1 MKKLAGII
9 PYLVSP
15 IDPDGT
21 VRGDVLSRLCG
32 DLIGCGVHGL
42 CALGSVGEFPYL
54 TFDQKKE
61 IVRTTIEAAAGKVPV
76 VAGVSGYSVRQ
87 ICDEAYSFVS
97 MGVDALVVLLECY
110 FPLSVTQM
118 AEFFRSVARAVPH
131 CPLVLYSN
139 PKYMHYELP
148 LDVFDHLRDV
158 ENILYYKDATG
169 NTGRLLSM
177 VNRFGDRFRI
187 FSASAHIP
195 LFVSMLGGVGW
206 MAGPAC
212 LIPKQSVM
220 LYDLCED
227 RDYQSAMELQFQIW
241 EINRVFAKYDL
252 TACVSFGLRHLGYE
266 VGDPV
271 APLSPLPMEAE
282 RELVAIIDRLRAIPT
297 SRRQL

>member
-1 MKKLAGII
+1 
-9 PYLVSP
+9 
-15 IDPDGT
+15 
-21 VRGDVLSRLCG
+21 
-32 DLIGCGVHGL
+32 
-42 CALGSVGEFPYL
+42 
-54 TFDQKKE
+54 
-61 IVRTTIEAAAGKVPV
+61 
-76 VAGVSGYSVRQ
+76 
-87 ICDEAYSFVS
+87 
-97 MGVDALVVLLECY
+97 
-110 FPLSVTQM
+110 
-118 AEFFRSVARAVPH
+118 
-131 CPLVLYSN
+131 
-139 PKYMHYELP
+139 MHYELP